1 MDSLERKYDIMQNE
15 ANKWRSKAEELEA
28 KNMQLA
34 QQIAALQD
42 QLQERSSSIPVMSK
56 HMDDNCTYM
65 VPVHA
70 VHQVPSTELEGIDNA
85 VDQSDKKLYSYLH
98 LIVSLFAT

>member
-15 ANKWRSKAEELEA
+15 ANMWRSKAEELEA
-28 KNMQLA
+28 KNAELA

-42 QLQERSSSIPVMSK
+42 KLQERSSSICHQSINNNVEE
-56 HMDDNCTYM
+56 NCAYM

-70 VHQVPSTELEGIDNA
+70 VQVTAADLEGIR
-85 VDQSDKKLYSYLH
+85 LY
-98 LIVSLFAT
+98 

>member
-28 KNMQLA
+28 KNIQLA

-56 HMDDNCTYM
+56 HMEDNCTYM

-70 VHQVPSTELEGIDNA
+70 VHQVPSTELEGIVNE
-85 VDQSDKKLYSYLH
+85 VDQSDKNLSNFCRKDEKY
-98 LIVSLFAT
+98 